1 MWDYI
6 LWAIIALA
14 GMLVF
19 VRLVF
24 WWLFKKERY
33 KG

>member
-6 LWAIIALA
+6 LWAVVVLA
-14 GMLVF
+14 AMYVLI
-19 VRLVF
+19 RLVF
-24 WWLFKKERY
+24 AQLFKKERY